1 MSGDPLGDVLL
12 EEFLL
17 PRLRASLLRSAL
29 SGESLN
35 VTLLFTLDDLDALAL
50 AVLSIL
56 VICFSIF

>member
-56 VICFSIF
+56 VICFSIS

>member
-29 SGESLN
+29 SGESLK

-56 VICFSIF
+56 VICFSIS